1 VGKPLVL
8 SQQVCDLHTIGHCTR
23 PALAWL
29 TTSVLVFTLILMP
42 HPGSAQENLPPKF
55 VTGLLDLPLSDYHLT
70 PRGLIVE
77 NSGVMAQPRLNLF
90 FNLYESDGPVDK
102 VTGMVGILNYLQSKQ
117 RGPSSSTVENW
128 NEMDLL
134 SSLSVTF
141 LKDWTFAFAYEYWL
155 SPINN
160 FPSASHIELK
170 LGYHDHFLKGL
181 GDLSLNPYFN
191 TFVELVNKT
200 ADANLNDGEG
210 HYFELGMVPRYV
222 FAGYPLSIELPTY
235 VTFPSSHYYDTM
247 QPDGT
252 PIAHSTVGVFGT
264 GVRVTAPLTF
274 INWRYG
280 RWSAHAD
287 FIYEHLFAD
296 GVVFDNINF
305 LPPPSGDAESHTSRR
320 WPDPVFLK
328 LDV

>member
-1 VGKPLVL
+1 MEKPQVL
-8 SQQVCDLHTIGHCTR
+8 SHTACNLHTMIHRSR
-23 PALAWL
+23 PALIWL
-29 TTSVLVFTLILMP
+29 TAGVLMLTLILMP
-42 HPGSAQENLPPKF
+42 HPGSAQDNLPPKF
-55 VTGLLDLPLSDYHLT
+55 VTGLLDLPLSDYHLK
-70 PRGLIVE
+70 PQGLIVE
-77 NSGVMAQPRLNLF
+77 NSGVIAQPRLNLF

-102 VTGMVGILNYLQSKQ
+102 VTGMVGILNSIHSKQ

-134 SSLSVTF
+134 SSLSLTF
-141 LKDWTFAFAYEYWL
+141 LKDWTFTVAYEYWV
-155 SPINN
+155 SPINA

-191 TFVELVNKT
+191 TFVELENKT
-200 ADANLNDGEG
+200 ANANLSDGEG
-210 HYFELGMVPRYV
+210 HYFELGLVPRYV

-235 VTFPSSHYYDTM
+235 VTFPSSHYYDTT
-247 QPDGT
+247 QPNGM
-252 PIAHSTVGVFGT
+252 PIDHSTVGVFGT
-264 GVRVTAPLTF
+264 GMRVTAPLSF

-280 RWSAHAD
+280 RWSVHAD

-305 LPPPSGDAESHTSRR
+305 LPPHSGTRN
-320 WPDPVFLK
+320 PTQVVGGLTLYF
-328 LDV
+328 

>member
-1 VGKPLVL
+1 MLVL
-8 SQQVCDLHTIGHCTR
+8 
-23 PALAWL
+23 
-29 TTSVLVFTLILMP
+29 TLILMP
-42 HPGSAQENLPPKF
+42 RPGSAQENLPPKF
-55 VTGLLDLPLSDYHLT
+55 VTGLLDLPLSDYHLK
-70 PRGLIVE
+70 PQGVIVE
-77 NSGVMAQPRLNLF
+77 NSGVIAQPRLNLF
-90 FNLYESDGPVDK
+90 LDLYDGDGPVNN
-102 VTGMVGILNYLQSKQ
+102 VTGMVGILNYIHSKQ

-141 LKDWTFAFAYEYWL
+141 LDDWTFTFAYEYWV

-170 LGYHDHFLKGL
+170 LGYHDHFLKDLGV

-210 HYFELGMVPRYV
+210 HYFELGMVPKYV
-222 FAGYPLSIELPTY
+222 FAGYPLRIELPTY
-235 VTFPSSHYYDTM
+235 VTFPSSNYYDTT

-252 PIAHSTVGVFGT
+252 PIAHSTVGIFGT

-280 RWSAHAD
+280 RWSVHAD

-296 GVVFDNINF
+296 GVVFDNENF
-305 LPPPSGDAESHTSRR
+305 LPPHAGTRNPTQVVGGLTLY
-320 WPDPVFLK
+320 F
-328 LDV
+328 

>member
-1 VGKPLVL
+1 MVKSQVL
-8 SQQVCDLHTIGHCTR
+8 SQPACDLHTMSHRTC
-23 PALAWL
+23 PALVWL
-29 TTSVLVFTLILMP
+29 AAGVLMLTLILMP
-42 HPGSAQENLPPKF
+42 HPGSAQDNLPPKF
-55 VTGLLDLPLSDYHLT
+55 VTGLLDLPLSDYHLK
-70 PRGLIVE
+70 PQGVIVE
-77 NSGVMAQPRLNLF
+77 NSGVIAQPRLNLF

-102 VTGMVGILNYLQSKQ
+102 VTGMVGMLNSVQSKQ

-141 LKDWTFAFAYEYWL
+141 LNDWTFTFAYEYWV
-155 SPINN
+155 SPIDA
-160 FPSASHIELK
+160 FPSASHIEMK
-170 LGYHDHFLKGL
+170 LGYHDHFLRGL

-191 TFVELVNKT
+191 TFVELENKT
-200 ADANLNDGEG
+200 ANANLNDGES

-235 VTFPSSHYYDTM
+235 VTFPGSNYYDTT
-247 QPDGT
+247 QPNGT
-252 PIAHSTVGVFGT
+252 PIDHSTVGVFGT
-264 GVRVTAPLTF
+264 GLRVTAPLTF

-305 LPPPSGDAESHTSRR
+305 LPPHSGTRNPTQVVGGLTLH
-320 WPDPVFLK
+320 F
-328 LDV
+328 